1 MQELSLN
8 VLDITQN
15 SVAANA
21 TLIEIEIAMNLKSK
35 KLVITVKDNGKG
47 MSQEVMKQVVDPFY
61 TTRTTRKVGLG
72 IPFLKMAAE
81 ATQGNLVLESTLGL
95 GTIIKASFTLGHIDL
110 VPLGDMSSTICSLI
124 QCNPTIDF
132 IYTVTADEETFTLA
146 TQELRAILGEVSFA
160 NASVAVFIRE
170 YLEENS
176 NHIIKRSEI
185 IL

>member
-8 VLDITQN
+8 VLDISQN
-15 SVAANA
+15 SVAAQA
-21 TLIEIEIAMNLKSK
+21 TLIEIKITMNLSLQ
-35 KLVITVKDNGKG
+35 KLVIIVKDNGVG
-47 MSQEVMKQVVDPFY
+47 MSQDVMEKVVDPFY
-61 TTRTTRKVGLG
+61 TTRKTRKVGLG

-81 ATQGNLVLESTLGL
+81 ATLGSLTLESTLGV
-95 GTIIKASFTLGHIDL
+95 GTIITATFTLGHIDL
-110 VPLGDMSSTICSLI
+110 VPIGDMSSTICSLI
-124 QCNPTIDF
+124 QCNPNIDF
-132 IYTVTADEETFTLA
+132 IYTVTADEETFMLDTK
-146 TQELRAILGEVSFA
+146 ELRAILGEVSFA